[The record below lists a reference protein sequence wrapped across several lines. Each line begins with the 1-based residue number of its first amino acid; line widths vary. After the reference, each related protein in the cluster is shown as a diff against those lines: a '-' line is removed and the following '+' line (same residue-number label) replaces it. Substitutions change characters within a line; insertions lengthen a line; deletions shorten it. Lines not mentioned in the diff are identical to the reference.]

1 MITRKLIS
9 LAMADM
15 VMGQLIFKAR
25 IDYSLW
31 EKILDFA
38 TDEANDGYTGLLEY
52 LEEPVNC
59 RCECIEGTE
68 LCEIKLGA
76 DSFRETEWVAIH
88 RIISCIL
95 WYTTI
100 HDLTAMQYYEWEG
113 LGISNN
119 YMNLLDP
126 FKPSKNTEEWLEA
139 NKENISP
146 AQAITMY
153 AQIIP
158 LKTKTSGQ

>member
-1 MITRKLIS
+1 
-9 LAMADM
+9 M
-15 VMGQLIFKAR
+15 VMGQLIFRAR

-31 EKILDFA
+31 DKVLNFA
-38 TDEANDGYTGLLEY
+38 YEESKDGYTGLLEY

-59 RCECIEGTE
+59 HCECIEGTNWCRIE
-68 LCEIKLGA
+68 LGA

-95 WYTTI
+95 WYTTVY
-100 HDLTAMQYYEWEG
+100 DLTAMQYYEWEG

-139 NKENISP
+139 NKENIPP